1 MLTVTPF
8 NECRGSRTYHD
19 VRHQQ

>member
-8 NECRGSRTYHD
+8 LFAGFTMD
-19 VRHQQ
+19 I